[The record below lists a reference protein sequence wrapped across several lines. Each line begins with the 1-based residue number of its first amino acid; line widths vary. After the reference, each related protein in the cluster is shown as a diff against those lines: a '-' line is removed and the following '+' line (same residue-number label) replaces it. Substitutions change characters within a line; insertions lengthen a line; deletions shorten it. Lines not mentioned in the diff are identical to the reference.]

1 MIGIAITNLLKA
13 SADLMALISESKIFP
28 YAADVDTDLPLIIY
42 TIDSVDPEYSKD
54 GWEDDLIAFS
64 VKTYSVDYATLQSIV
79 KKVRDALE
87 LKMITGSKRIILTGM
102 AEGFNLSEN
111 VFVNKLAFKIEVCDY
126 E

>member
-1 MIGIAITNLLKA
+1 
-13 SADLMALISESKIFP
+13 
-28 YAADVDTDLPLIIY
+28 
-42 TIDSVDPEYSKD
+42 
-54 GWEDDLIAFS
+54 
-64 VKTYSVDYATLQSIV
+64 VKTYSIDYATLQSIV

>member
-42 TIDSVDPEYSKD
+42 TIDSIDPEYSKD

>member
-64 VKTYSVDYATLQSIV
+64 VKTYSIDYATLQSIV